1 MKEINLMNK
10 KIYWAVIIM
19 ISTLANSATA
29 TPLTKPVVLI
39 QEKKSLVQSLEQ
51 VAMITGSTDI
61 NNDKSTASS
70 TLVSTHVEENPK
82 LEAKPQKATPLARVL
97 AQSANPL
104 SAETFNEDKT
114 LSLEI
119 SELRDNSGL
128 VYLGGKVSL
137 ADLSRYLE
145 QLKTALGEEQYA
157 IYRQYQ
163 AARDQQT
170 FHITLVNP
178 YEYQTINKTQLTL
191 PEQFRV
197 ILHGLGHV
205 ENDEKN
211 SYFVVAS
218 SADGQFIRQKL
229 LLKNKDFHVT
239 LGFFPDDIYG
249 VSKGQDTLINK

>member
-1 MKEINLMNK
+1 MKEINRMNK
-10 KIYWAVIIM
+10 KIYWAVMIM

-29 TPLTKPVVLI
+29 TPSTKPIVLI
-39 QEKKSLVQSLEQ
+39 QEKKSPVQSLEQ
-51 VAMITGSTDI
+51 VASTDI
-61 NNDKSTASS
+61 SNHA
-70 TLVSTHVEENPK
+70 EENLK
-82 LEAKPQKATPLARVL
+82 LEANPQKATPLARVL
-97 AQSANPL
+97 AQSANQL
-104 SAETFNEDKT
+104 SADTFNEDKT
-114 LSLEI
+114 LNLEI

-137 ADLSRYLE
+137 ADLSGYLE
-145 QLKTALGEEQYA
+145 QLKTALGEEQYT

-178 YEYQTINKTQLTL
+178 YEYQTINKAQLKL
-191 PEQFRV
+191 PDQFRV
-197 ILHGLGHV
+197 ILHGLGRV
-205 ENDEKN
+205 ENDEKK

-218 SADGQFIRQKL
+218 SVDGQFIRQNL

-239 LGFFPDDIYG
+239 LGFFPADIYG

>member
-1 MKEINLMNK
+1 MKEINRMNK
-10 KIYWAVIIM
+10 KIYWAVMIM

-29 TPLTKPVVLI
+29 TPSTKPIVLI
-39 QEKKSLVQSLEQ
+39 QEKKSPVQSLEQ
-51 VAMITGSTDI
+51 VASTDI
-61 NNDKSTASS
+61 SIHA
-70 TLVSTHVEENPK
+70 EENRK
-82 LEAKPQKATPLARVL
+82 LEANPQKATPLARVL
-97 AQSANPL
+97 AQSANQL
-104 SAETFNEDKT
+104 SADTFNEDKT
-114 LSLEI
+114 LNLEI

-137 ADLSRYLE
+137 ADLSGYLE
-145 QLKTALGEEQYA
+145 QLKTALGEEQYT

-178 YEYQTINKTQLTL
+178 YEYQTINKAQLTL

-218 SADGQFIRQKL
+218 SADGQFIRQNL

-239 LGFFPDDIYG
+239 LGFFPADIYG

>member
-10 KIYWAVIIM
+10 KTHWAVIIM

-29 TPLTKPVVLI
+29 TPLTKHLVLT

-51 VAMITGSTDI
+51 VAITAGSIYINKDI
-61 NNDKSTASS
+61 STYA
-70 TLVSTHVEENPK
+70 EENPK
-82 LEAKPQKATPLARVL
+82 LEAKSQKATPLARVL
-97 AQSANPL
+97 AQSANLL
-104 SAETFNEDKT
+104 SVDSFNEDKT
-114 LSLEI
+114 ISLEI

-137 ADLSRYLE
+137 ADLSGYLE
-145 QLKTALGEEQYA
+145 QLKTVLGEDKYA
-157 IYRQYQ
+157 VYRQYQ

-178 YEYQTINKTQLTL
+178 YEYKTINKAQIKL
-191 PEQFRV
+191 PAQFRV
-197 ILHGLGHV
+197 ILHGLGRV
-205 ENDEKN
+205 ENDEKK

-218 SADGQFIRQKL
+218 SADGQFIRQNL

-239 LGFFPDDIYG
+239 LGFFPDDMYG

>member
-29 TPLTKPVVLI
+29 TPLTKHLVLT

-51 VAMITGSTDI
+51 VAMITGSTYI
-61 NNDKSTASS
+61 NNDISTY
-70 TLVSTHVEENPK
+70 TEENPK
-82 LEAKPQKATPLARVL
+82 LEAKSQKATPLARVL

-104 SAETFNEDKT
+104 SADSFNEDKT

-137 ADLSRYLE
+137 ADLSGYLE

-178 YEYQTINKTQLTL
+178 YEYQTINKAQLKL

-218 SADGQFIRQKL
+218 SADGQFIRQNL

>member
-1 MKEINLMNK
+1 MNK
-10 KIYWAVIIM
+10 KIYWVVIII

-29 TPLTKPVVLI
+29 TPLTKRLLLT
-39 QEKKSLVQSLEQ
+39 QEKELFFQSLEQ
-51 VAMITGSTDI
+51 VAITDI
-61 NNDKSTASS
+61 NNHA
-70 TLVSTHVEENPK
+70 EENPK
-82 LEAKPQKATPLARVL
+82 LEAKPQKSTPLARVL
-97 AQSANPL
+97 AQSANQL
-104 SAETFNEDKT
+104 SADIFNEDKI

-145 QLKTALGEEQYA
+145 QLKTVLGEEQYA
-157 IYRQYQ
+157 IYRRYQ
-163 AARDQQT
+163 AVRDQQT

-178 YEYQTINKTQLTL
+178 YEYQTINKTQLKL
-191 PEQFRV
+191 PKQFRV
-197 ILHGLGHV
+197 VLHGLGLV
-205 ENDEKN
+205 ENDEQK

-218 SADGQFIRQKL
+218 SADGQFIRQNL

>member
-1 MKEINLMNK
+1 MKEINRMNK

-19 ISTLANSATA
+19 ICTLANSVTA
-29 TPLTKPVVLI
+29 TPSTKHVVLI
-39 QEKKSLVQSLEQ
+39 QEKKLLVQSLER
-51 VAMITGSTDI
+51 VAITDI
-61 NNDKSTASS
+61 SNHA
-70 TLVSTHVEENPK
+70 EEKPK
-82 LEAKPQKATPLARVL
+82 LAAKPQKATPLARVL
-97 AQSANPL
+97 AQSANKL
-104 SAETFNEDKT
+104 SADTFNEDKI

-145 QLKTALGEEQYA
+145 QLKTVLGEEKYA

-163 AARDQQT
+163 AVRDQQT

-178 YEYQTINKTQLTL
+178 YEYRTINKAKLKL

-197 ILHGLGHV
+197 ILHGLGRV

-218 SADGQFIRQKL
+218 SADGQFIRQNL

-239 LGFFPDDIYG
+239 LGFFPADIYG
-249 VSKGQDTLINK
+249 VSKGQETLINK

>member
-1 MKEINLMNK
+1 MKEINRMNK
-10 KIYWAVIIM
+10 KIHWAVIIM

-29 TPLTKPVVLI
+29 TPLTKHLVLT
-39 QEKKSLVQSLEQ
+39 QEKNSPVQSLEQ
-51 VAMITGSTDI
+51 VASTAGITYI
-61 NNDKSTASS
+61 NND
-70 TLVSTHVEENPK
+70 VSNHAEENPK
-82 LEAKPQKATPLARVL
+82 LVAKPQKATPLARVL
-97 AQSANPL
+97 AQSENHL
-104 SAETFNEDKT
+104 SADTFNEDKT

-178 YEYQTINKTQLTL
+178 YEYQTINKAQLKL

-197 ILHGLGHV
+197 VLHGLGRV
-205 ENDEKN
+205 ENDEKK

-218 SADGQFIRQKL
+218 SADGQFIRQNL

-239 LGFFPDDIYG
+239 LGFYPDDIYG
-249 VSKGQDTLINK
+249 VSKGQDTLINQ

>member
-1 MKEINLMNK
+1 MNK

-29 TPLTKPVVLI
+29 TPLTKHLVLT

-51 VAMITGSTDI
+51 VAMITGSTYI
-61 NNDKSTASS
+61 NNDISTY
-70 TLVSTHVEENPK
+70 TEENPK
-82 LEAKPQKATPLARVL
+82 LEAKSQKATPLARVL

-104 SAETFNEDKT
+104 SADSFNEDKT

-137 ADLSRYLE
+137 ADLSGYLE

-178 YEYQTINKTQLTL
+178 YEYQTINKAQLKL

-218 SADGQFIRQKL
+218 SADGQFIRQNL

>member
-1 MKEINLMNK
+1 MKEINRMNK

-19 ISTLANSATA
+19 ICTLANSVTA
-29 TPLTKPVVLI
+29 TPSTKQVVLI
-39 QEKKSLVQSLEQ
+39 QEKKLLVQSLER
-51 VAMITGSTDI
+51 VAITDI
-61 NNDKSTASS
+61 SNHA
-70 TLVSTHVEENPK
+70 EEKPK
-82 LEAKPQKATPLARVL
+82 LAAKPQKATPLARVL
-97 AQSANPL
+97 AQSANKL
-104 SAETFNEDKT
+104 SADTFNEDKI

-145 QLKTALGEEQYA
+145 QLKTVLGEEQYA

-163 AARDQQT
+163 AVRDQQT

-178 YEYQTINKTQLTL
+178 YEYRTINKAKLKL

-197 ILHGLGHV
+197 ILHGLGRV

-218 SADGQFIRQKL
+218 SADGQFIRQNL

-239 LGFFPDDIYG
+239 LGFFPADIYG
-249 VSKGQDTLINK
+249 VSKGQETLINK